1 MPDQPRVAIVTCTA
15 QGLGKAIALR
25 LARDGLSIGLNDIPS
40 KKDALDEVGRAI
52 TSNGG
57 RAAVFLGDVSKQE
70 DVLAIIDG
78 TLEVLGGLH
87 VMVANA
93 GIARPAPFL
102 EETLE
107 SFNKVTSVS
116 ATGVFLCYQLAAR
129 KMIELGH
136 REGRL
141 IGASSIGCKQP
152 LRGLTSYTAA
162 KFAVRGLT
170 QSAALA
176 LGTHGI
182 TVNAY
187 APVVLMSLGSSV
199 AYTDKLDDY
208 TDLAFDMSLPFQK
221 SSLSPLG
228 RCGQPEEVASLVSFL
243 ASKESGFITGELDD
257 AISIDGGAHMD

>member
-1 MPDQPRVAIVTCTA
+1 MPNQPRVAIVTGAA

-40 KKDALDEVGRAI
+40 KKDALDEVARAI

-57 RAAVFLGDVSKQE
+57 CAAVFLGDVSKQE
-70 DVLAIIDG
+70 EVQAIIDG

-141 IGASSIGCKQP
+141 IGASSIGGKQP

-162 KFAVRGLT
+162 KFAVRGIT

-187 APVVLMSLGSSV
+187 APGLVDTPL
-199 AYTDKLDDY
+199 AYTDKLEDY
-208 TDLAFDMSLPFQK
+208 TDLAFDIWNK
-221 SSLSPLG
+221 VSPLG

-243 ASKESGFITGELDD
+243 ASKESGFITGQT
-257 AISIDGGAHMD
+257 ISIDGGAHMD